1 MPELTTIL
9 FYIFALITVG
19 FAIIVVSTK
28 NVMYSA
34 ISLFMS
40 LFGIAALFLL
50 LRADFLALTQI
61 MVYIGGILVLLIF
74 GIMLTTKITDAE
86 IRTSNLS
93 YIPAAFFTTG
103 IFVILIFVLYFTKW
117 KQKTPIQNE
126 ETISQIGKAFLSTHV
141 LPFEIASIVLLV
153 ALIGAIMFSR
163 KNKS

>member
-9 FYIFALITVG
+9 FYIFAFITVG

-34 ISLFMS
+34 VSLFMS

-50 LRADFLALTQI
+50 LRADFLALTQV

-86 IRTSNLS
+86 IKTNNLS

-103 IFVILIFVLYFTKW
+103 IFVILIFVLYTTKW
-117 KQKTPIQNE
+117 NQKTPIQNE
-126 ETISQIGKAFLSTHV
+126 ETISQIGKALLSSYV

-153 ALIGAIMFSR
+153 ALVGAIMFSR
-163 KNKS
+163 KK